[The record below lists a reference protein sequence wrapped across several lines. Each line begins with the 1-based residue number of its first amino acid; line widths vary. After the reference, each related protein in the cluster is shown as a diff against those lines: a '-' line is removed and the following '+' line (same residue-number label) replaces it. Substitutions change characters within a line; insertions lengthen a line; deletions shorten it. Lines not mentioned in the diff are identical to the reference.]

1 MELAVRLFK
10 NAMANYVG
18 TFVTIITGLLLTPFI
33 IHTLGATGYGIWTLA
48 GSLLAYFALLDF
60 GFANALA
67 KYTAEYIARNDQKT
81 VNRLASTLFI
91 VFAVVGGLALAVAV
105 WLSFNFLH
113 FFTIPV
119 QYHATT
125 RIMLIILG
133 MNFAAS
139 LPLSIFNALAVGYQR
154 YDILNTAVCLSLIL
168 NAGLTIL
175 VLYMGFDLIGLA
187 LVTVFTAVLKALL
200 LWYALSHH
208 IASSFE
214 LSFALFDWKAVRFL
228 LSYSLLLFIMFACL
242 QVESSAANVI
252 IGRLANM
259 ADITT
264 YAIGVKLSGFLK
276 NLILPLSA
284 ALFPA
289 FSELSVSSGHDKM
302 ARLFV
307 QGMRATLV
315 IAFPAMGILIVLA
328 APIIGL
334 WVGVEYIGSASV
346 TIVLALQAFLY
357 MQLAAAGT
365 LLLGVGKLR
374 LLAGLHVFTTIFS
387 IMFSW
392 AFVGQWGII
401 AVAWGSLI
409 PWGVTYCI
417 IIPYA
422 CYVSRVAFLRF
433 LKKALLPPLIALLPA
448 CLILYGLSMLH
459 YPTNLMWLG
468 FEATIALLVYLLFY
482 LIGFTDRQERA
493 ACFVMLTRTLQR
505 SREGKCG

>member
-1 MELAVRLFK
+1 MKLTIRLFR
-10 NAMANYVG
+10 NAIANYIG

-33 IHTLGATGYGIWTLA
+33 IHTLGETRYGIWTLA
-48 GSLLAYFALLDF
+48 GSLLVYFTLLDF

-67 KYTAEYIARNDQKT
+67 KYAAEYTARNDQET
-81 VNRLASTLFI
+81 INRLASTLFI
-91 VFAVVGGLALAVAV
+91 VFAIVGGLTFAVVV
-105 WLSFNFLH
+105 WLSLNFSH

-119 QYHATT
+119 QYHEATK
-125 RIMLIILG
+125 IMLIILG
-133 MNFAAS
+133 VNFAAS

-154 YDILNTAVCLSLIL
+154 YDILNAVVSFNLII

-187 LVTVFTAVLKALL
+187 LVTVFTTVLRPLL

-214 LSFALFDWKAVRFL
+214 LSFVPFDWKAVKFL
-228 LSYSLLLFIMFACL
+228 LSYSLLMFIMFACL
-242 QVESSAANVI
+242 QVEGSTANVI
-252 IGRLANM
+252 IGRLASV
-259 ADITT
+259 ADITA

-307 QGMRATLV
+307 QGMRATLA
-315 IAFPAMGILIVLA
+315 IAFPAIGILIVLVG
-328 APIIGL
+328 PMIGL
-334 WVGVEYIGSASV
+334 WVGVEYIGSVSV

-357 MQLAAAGT
+357 IQLASATT
-365 LLLGVGKLR
+365 LLLGVGKLK

-392 AFVGQWGII
+392 TLVGQWGII

-417 IIPYA
+417 IIPYT
-422 CYVSRVAFLRF
+422 CHVSRVPFLRF

-459 YPTNLMWLG
+459 YPTNLVWLG

-482 LIGFTDRQERA
+482 LVGFTDRQERT

-505 SREGKCG
+505 SREGECG